1 MEVRNSKMGGRK
13 PTLSNKTTPN
23 RTPTL
28 LGAGANT
35 TGMDL
40 QQKAAAAAEGK
51 VGIEDLKIMVAE
63 FAADQLDKENAMIA
77 LEEEKELMAEDFQ
90 GQINLI
96 KDEFEKVTTQ
106 ALQDA
111 QNAEEKITLLEE
123 EVAKAQAAAD
133 VALKGTALD

>member
-1 MEVRNSKMGGRK
+1 
-13 PTLSNKTTPN
+13 
-23 RTPTL
+23 
-28 LGAGANT
+28 
-35 TGMDL
+35 
-40 QQKAAAAAEGK
+40 
-51 VGIEDLKIMVAE
+51 
-63 FAADQLDKENAMIA
+63 MIA